1 MEISNLFNEM
11 KNQQE
16 LLQKFLDLIYLQQK
30 AIINNDVVVLEDL
43 LTKEGAFFNQIEAK
57 KTLMSDIIIQLAVK
71 YSIKLESN
79 NLSDFIN
86 SLKLKNEFKL
96 NGLIKLHESI
106 KKLVYVIIEA
116 NNQNKILINQAKSFI
131 KQLVTIF
138 AHANKNSIL
147 DRRA

>member
-30 AIINNDVVVLEDL
+30 AIINNDIVVLEDL

-57 KTLMSDIIIQLAVK
+57 KILMSDIIIQLAVK
-71 YSIKLESN
+71 YSIILESN

-86 SLKLKNEFKL
+86 SLKLKKEFKL
-96 NGLIKLHESI
+96 AGLIKLHE
-106 KKLVYVIIEA
+106 
-116 NNQNKILINQAKSFI
+116 
-131 KQLVTIF
+131 
-138 AHANKNSIL
+138 
-147 DRRA
+147 